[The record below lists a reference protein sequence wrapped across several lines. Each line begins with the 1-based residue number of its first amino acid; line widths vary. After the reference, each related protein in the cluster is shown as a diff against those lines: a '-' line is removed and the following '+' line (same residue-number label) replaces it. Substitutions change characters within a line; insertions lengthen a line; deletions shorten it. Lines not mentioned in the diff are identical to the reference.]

1 MKNEKIGELVIVDGE
16 SYCRRWSFN
25 DAPFLNSSR
34 DFSTIPDTRTK
45 PGVYLVYDSSD
56 ILVRIGSC
64 HTLRENSRSKNGDI
78 NKNSWGV
85 LGRLV
90 DDLAS
95 TQSCLL
101 KFIMVLL
108 EDTPEEAKL
117 RAQGITKVL
126 TLWES
131 KHQRARQEVIHGG
144 FYYSYLSTSWEQAGA
159 VERKLQ
165 RWLQPACNPLPKR
178 RGESFL

>member
-1 MKNEKIGELVIVDGE
+1 MVRGIASEPNSLSSGEDATRGDLVRDLLRRRSRDRRDVVVKNEKIGELVIVDGE

-108 EDTPEEAKL
+108 EDTP
-117 RAQGITKVL
+117 
-126 TLWES
+126 
-131 KHQRARQEVIHGG
+131 
-144 FYYSYLSTSWEQAGA
+144 
-159 VERKLQ
+159 
-165 RWLQPACNPLPKR
+165 
-178 RGESFL
+178 